1 MNISFLNPTFLLAL
15 PLLSIPIIIHL
26 LTKKKYKNYPFS
38 ETKFIQTALRKTTKK
53 HKLREYLLLFLRCL
67 TIFVLTVI
75 FSRPV
80 VHYGKIFGKSKEIGK
95 CFVILLDNSYSLNYL
110 EDGELRFN
118 LVKEVSRNLI
128 NKLDEFDEIAPGS
141 FSNHLEMRTKKF
153 TQDKKISLETIEG
166 ITLSFSPSDLAPVL
180 QDAYLFLKN
189 ATRKEKILILISDL
203 AKNGWRNINREYFKK
218 INFYD
223 PTVKVILLDV
233 SKEKGK
239 NYALEEIS
247 LQESSPAKPVV
258 IETQIANYGEEAKEI
273 PLRLYIKEKG
283 EEKKIAA
290 GFLEIA
296 KNEKKSKQ
304 FIYNFPEESE
314 TFVYGYVELDRDNL
328 VFDDQRFF
336 IHSRQGKVKI
346 IALDDSAGFSP
357 VEGELYYFRLSLNPY
372 REKGLVQVDTFQS
385 NDWIKKI
392 DSTYSLAVLANRKD
406 FSEEEIQTLKSY
418 LENGG
423 NLFIGL
429 GEKIDQ
435 QFYNQN
441 LDWLMPA
448 ELVKIKSEKVGISHF
463 AIDHP
468 GLKIFSQDTDPLRRD
483 ASEASFST
491 TIFSNYFVVDPKP
504 GSQVLIELSDGNP
517 LLLENQPYPGGG
529 KIFLYTSTL
538 NRKWTNFPAKP
549 FYPVL
554 FQELVR
560 YLTGK
565 EKNIFSFSSGEII
578 RLPFTEKPEEFK
590 IQSLDYQSI
599 DQELIWEEDEKFRGY
614 EIKNISQP
622 GVYRFSAQVRRKKN
636 DGYLLINLDTASGE
650 SNLEQISSAEIKN
663 LLPGSPV
670 VYISAKDKYLEK
682 FIQFLKGKEITQNLV
697 IFAFF
702 LLILESVVANRF
714 IIKRK
719 SEK

>member
-15 PLLSIPIIIHL
+15 PLLGIPIIIHL

-38 ETKFIQTALRKTTKK
+38 ETKFIQTALRKTTKR

-67 TIFVLTVI
+67 TIFVLTAI

-80 VHYGKIFGKSKEIGK
+80 VHYGEIFGKSKEIGK

-128 NKLDEFDEIAPGS
+128 NKLDEFDEIALGS
-141 FSNHLEMRTKKF
+141 FSNHLEMRTKNF
-153 TQDKKISLETIEG
+153 IRDKKICLEMIEE

-189 ATRKEKILILISDL
+189 ATKKEKIVILISDL

-258 IETQIANYGEEAKEI
+258 IETQIANYGEEVKEI

-314 TFVYGYVELDRDNL
+314 AFVHGYVELDRDNL

-357 VEGELYYFRLSLNPY
+357 VESELYYFRLSLNPY

-423 NLFIGL
+423 NLFISL

-448 ELVKIKSEKVGISHF
+448 ELVKIKSEKVKISHF
-463 AIDHP
+463 ATDHP
-468 GLKIFSQDTDPLRRD
+468 GLKIFSQDTDL
-483 ASEASFST
+483 ST

-504 GSQVLIELSDGNP
+504 GSRVLIELSDGNP

-529 KIFLYTSTL
+529 KIFLYTGTL

-560 YLTGK
+560 YLTRK

-590 IQSLDYQSI
+590 IQSLDYQST
-599 DQELIWEEDEKFRGY
+599 DRELIWQEDEKFRGY

-663 LLPGSPV
+663 LLPDSPV

-702 LLILESVVANRF
+702 LLILESAVANRF
-714 IIKRK
+714 LIKRK